1 MIPPRQESGGLFWLC
16 SRLPSGD
23 FCSWSSEADLW
34 VCESIWVVLWGAEHM
49 FLSTAVQWQRI
60 LSLQISKN
68 TIICHLLGETLQI
81 GYISQVNYNHH
92 NHFSPSLLSV
102 LCSLHSDL
110 SCTFF
115 FLQRNTINLL
125 KAFHTHT
132 LHSSTSATVSFSPN
146 RFRWSS
152 NKTDNEFGSYS
163 CAKNLKWGKIN
174 CKQAQHWWRNTS
186 TQVGTGRHIYCW

>member
-1 MIPPRQESGGLFWLC
+1 MIPPPRQDSGGVFWLC

-49 FLSTAVQWQRI
+49 FSSTANFKEHNR
-60 LSLQISKN
+60 LSPLKKKHYTQGTFFRWT
-68 TIICHLLGETLQI
+68 TIITT
-81 GYISQVNYNHH
+81 ISL
-92 NHFSPSLLSV
+92 PLSV

-146 RFRWSS
+146 RF
-152 NKTDNEFGSYS
+152 
-163 CAKNLKWGKIN
+163 
-174 CKQAQHWWRNTS
+174 KQ
-186 TQVGTGRHIYCW
+186 